1 MAGMSATDIA
11 SLELEGVQE
20 IINDLTLDDKQ
31 LDTYFNN
38 SRAEKVG
45 TIAYRIVMKWA
56 KPGHFQMGSLDGA
69 TLPTG
74 PGTKWQKGSVTP
86 QVIMLPTG
94 WTKLV
99 ELAGKKAPQVAITNV
114 VDEVMNDV
122 AEQLANVRE
131 VLLQTDGLGTL
142 GVVTAVDAVNNVV
155 TLASQPF
162 GSRLLQAGLTVDCV
176 NPATN
181 LKRAGSFSI
190 DYNFNFLGSTQ
201 SFGYT
206 GQGVPT
212 AVANDI
218 LRVQGVT
225 DGAPVG
231 IYGLAYFMSTS
242 TAGSVLGVTKAN
254 SPYMVING
262 YNNGGNQITL
272 PIFRLIFN
280 QVKQRIGKRGL
291 KGQFLHTH
299 PSQVASYEELGFQI
313 QLIPLADG
321 KAKGLDLLFS
331 GEKSVDGFPIIEN
344 VRADQTV
351 WDFIQPKAF
360 GKVMFG
366 DGPFWYDTGVGKI
379 YPIIDGSTGTPK
391 TAFGATMIDPRQYF
405 CDNFVAQAR
414 ISQCGVPV
422 GN

>member
-38 SRAEKVG
+38 NRAEKVG
-45 TIAYRIVMKWA
+45 TIAFRIVMKWA

-74 PGTKWQKGSVTP
+74 PGTKWQKGAVTP
-86 QVIMLPTG
+86 QVIMIPTG

-122 AEQLANVRE
+122 TEQLGNVRE
-131 VLLQTDGLGTL
+131 VLLQTDGKGTL
-142 GVVTAVDAVNNVV
+142 GTVSSVDTANNIVTMSG
-155 TLASQPF
+155 TPF

-176 NPATN
+176 DPATD
-181 LKRAGSFSI
+181 LKRGSWTL
-190 DYNFNFLGSTQ
+190 DYNFNFLGAAQT
-201 SFGYT
+201 FGYT
-206 GQGVPT
+206 GADVGGAT
-212 AVANDI
+212 AND
-218 LRVQGVT
+218 LVRVQGVT

-231 IYGLAYFMSTS
+231 IYGLAYFISTS
-242 TAGSVLGVTKAN
+242 TSGSTLGITRA
-254 SPYMVING
+254 SAPFMVSNG
-262 YNNGGNQITL
+262 YNNGGSPITL
-272 PIFRLIFN
+272 PILRLIIN
-280 QVKQRIGKRGL
+280 QVKTRLGKRGL
-291 KGQFLHTH
+291 KGQFFHTN
-299 PSQVASYEELGFQI
+299 PSQIASYEELGFQ
-313 QLIPLADG
+313 LTMIPLGDG

-331 GEKSVDGFPIIEN
+331 GEKSVDGFPIVEN
-344 VRADQTV
+344 VRADQTA
-351 WDFIQPKAF
+351 WHFIQPKAF
-360 GKVMFG
+360 GKVMYG
-366 DGPFWYDTGVGKI
+366 DGPFWYDTGIGKV
-379 YPIIDGSTGTPK
+379 YPIIDGTTGTPK
-391 TAFGATMIDPRQYF
+391 TAFGATMVDPRQYF
-405 CDNFVAQAR
+405 CDNLVGQAV

>member
-11 SLELEGVQE
+11 SLELEGVQDV
-20 IINDLTLDDKQ
+20 INDLTLDEKQ

-38 SRAEKVG
+38 NRAEQVG

-56 KPGHFQMGSLDGA
+56 KPGHFQMGSLDGG

-74 PGTKWQKGSVTP
+74 PGTKWQKGAVTP

-122 AEQLANVRE
+122 TEQLANARE
-131 VLLQTDGLGTL
+131 VLLQTDGAGTL
-142 GVVTAVDAVNNVV
+142 GIVSSIDTVNQIY
-155 TLASQPF
+155 TLNSTPF
-162 GSRLLQAGLTVDCV
+162 GTRLLQAGLTVDIV
-176 NPATN
+176 NPANN
-181 LKRAGSFSI
+181 LRRGSVTL
-190 DYNFNFLGSTQ
+190 DYNFNFLGSAQT
-201 SFGYT
+201 FGYS
-206 GQGVPT
+206 T
-212 AVANDI
+212 ANVGGAQANDI
-218 LRVQGVT
+218 VRVQGVT

-231 IYGLAYFMSTS
+231 IYGLAYFISTS
-242 TAGSVLGVTKAN
+242 TQGSTLGVTRAN
-254 SPYMVING
+254 SPFMVSNG
-262 YNNGGNQITL
+262 YNNGGAQITL
-272 PIFRLIFN
+272 PIFRLIIN
-280 QVKQRIGKRGL
+280 QIKQRIGKRGL
-291 KGQFLHTH
+291 KGQFFHTH
-299 PSQVASYEELGFQI
+299 PSQVASYEELGFQL
-313 QLIPLADG
+313 QMIPLGDG

-331 GEKSVDGFPIIEN
+331 GEKSVEGYPIVEN
-344 VRADQTV
+344 VRADQLS
-351 WDFIQPKAF
+351 WYFIQPKAF
-360 GKVMFG
+360 GKVQYG
-366 DGPFWYDTGVGKI
+366 SGPFWYDTGIGKI

-405 CDNFVAQAR
+405 CDNLVAQAV